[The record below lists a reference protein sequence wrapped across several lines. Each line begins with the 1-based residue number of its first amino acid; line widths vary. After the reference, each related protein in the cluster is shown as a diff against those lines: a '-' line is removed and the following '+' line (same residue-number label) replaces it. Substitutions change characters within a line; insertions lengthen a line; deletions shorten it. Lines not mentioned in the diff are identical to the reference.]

1 MSRRDDLH
9 FPLRRTLEKDGWI
22 ITSDPLILVLGQTL
36 LKADLGAEKLFTAE
50 KEGRKIAVEIK
61 DFDASSVISELEKTM
76 GQLQLYQWALEEQE
90 PERQLFLA
98 ISQAVY
104 IKHFQKP
111 IFQIAI
117 QRSKINLLIYAP
129 DQEVI
134 IQRSTSFS
142 GHSMTIPS

>member
-1 MSRRDDLH
+1 MSKRDDLH

-22 ITSDPLILVLGQTL
+22 ITSDPLILVLGETL

-61 DFDASSVISELEKTM
+61 DFDAHSVISDLQKTI

-98 ISQAVY
+98 ISQVVY
-104 IKHFQKP
+104 FKHFQKP

-117 QRSKINLLIYAP
+117 GRNKINLLIYDP

-134 IQRSTSFS
+134 IQWIQ
-142 GHSMTIPS
+142 H